1 MLLVRVGAV
10 PAWASMREGD
20 EAMGEGARTLRQL
33 REESGLTQMEVAT
46 RLGVT
51 ITTVYNWERGASEPL
66 GRHLQK
72 LARLYGVPP
81 FDILL
86 PEPTRGR
93 AVKKAA

>member
-1 MLLVRVGAV
+1 MAN
-10 PAWASMREGD
+10 
-20 EAMGEGARTLRQL
+20 EGARTLRQL
-33 REESGLTQMEVAT
+33 REASGLTQMEVAT
-46 RLGVT
+46 QLGVT

-72 LARLYGVPP
+72 LGRLYGVSP

-93 AVKKAA
+93 AAKRAA

>member
-1 MLLVRVGAV
+1 MLLVRVGTAPTRV
-10 PAWASMREGD
+10 RMREGD
-20 EAMGEGARTLRQL
+20 EAMGEGTRTLRQL

-46 RLGVT
+46 RLRVT

-72 LARLYGVPP
+72 LARLYGVSP